1 MEITEE
7 YIAAAANLN
16 ACQAA
21 LDWLRE
27 KPRTLK
33 ELAAYNQDWAVWVIR
48 FAPDIYAER
57 AWSALMSLPGGPSEY
72 SLRGIVEWAPDA
84 WRERAWA
91 ALLALPGGPREGSLR
106 YIALFAPAPFA
117 DKARAEMA
125 RRETAK

>member
-16 ACQAA
+16 ACRPA
-21 LDWLRE
+21 LAWLRE

-33 ELAAYNQDWAVWVIR
+33 ELAAHNQDWAAWVVEY
-48 FAPDIYAER
+48 APAAYAKR
-57 AWSALMSLPGGPSEY
+57 AWTALLALPGGPSEY

-91 ALLALPGGPREGSLR
+91 ALLALPGGASEYSLR
-106 YIALFAPAPFA
+106 DIVKFSPPAWA
-117 DKARAEMA
+117 RKARAELA
-125 RRETAK
+125 RQGK